1 MYGLFTYIKW
11 ICTVDGRNLAPPDK
25 YETLST
31 NLNWLAGFLNH
42 QQYGK
47 LVGKC
52 IIFGGPSP

>member
-1 MYGLFTYIKW
+1 MFTYIKW
-11 ICTVDGRNLAPPDK
+11 ISTVDGRNLAPPDK

-47 LVGKC
+47 LAGKY